1 VPIPPCQQEV
11 GHDAALPA
19 VALGGA

>member
-1 VPIPPCQQEV
+1 VRIPPCQQEV